1 VPEADAPIRWDFA
14 APIRTQRL
22 VLRRLAEADLDDVHA
37 WMGDPE
43 VARYQLYEP
52 RSREQV
58 AEHIAKAMA
67 AGTLAEKDDW
77 VEFAMQLGE
86 RVIGL
91 VYFTIANLDDR
102 TGEIG
107 WAVTRAFQGHGYATE
122 AASAVLDLAFG
133 ELGLHRVTAEL
144 DPRNDASVALCLRL
158 GMRHEAHFVEH
169 MVFKGAW
176 ADTGVYGILEREWSA
191 ARAE

>member
-1 VPEADAPIRWDFA
+1 MKAWEFA
-14 APIRTQRL
+14 APIRTERL
-22 VLRRLAEADLDDVHA
+22 LLRRLAEPDLGDVLA

-52 RSREQV
+52 RDREQV

-67 AGTLAEKDDW
+67 ATTLAEKDDW
-77 VEFAMQLGE
+77 VEFAIQLGDA
-86 RVIGL
+86 VIGL
-91 VYFTIANLDDR
+91 IYFTISNVDDS

-107 WAVTRAFQGHGYATE
+107 WALTRAYQGKGYATE
-122 AASAVLDLAFG
+122 ASSAVLDLAFG
-133 ELGLHRVTAEL
+133 ELGLHRVYAEL

-169 MVFKGAW
+169 MMFKGEW
-176 ADTGVYGILEREWSA
+176 ADTGIYGILEREWSA
-191 ARAE
+191 STP

>member
-1 VPEADAPIRWDFA
+1 MKPWDFA

-22 VLRRLAEADLDDVHA
+22 VLRPLTERDVDDVLA
-37 WMGDPE
+37 WMGDPD

-52 RSREQV
+52 RSRADVE
-58 AEHIAKAMA
+58 EHIAKAIA
-67 AGTLAEKDDW
+67 ATRLAEKDDW
-77 VEFAMQLGE
+77 VEFAIQLDG

-91 VYFTIANLDDR
+91 IYFKVSSVEDR

-107 WAVTRAFQGHGYATE
+107 WALTRAFQGKGYALE
-122 AASAVLDLAFG
+122 AARVVLDLAFG

-158 GMRHEAHFVEH
+158 GMRHEAHFVEQ
-169 MVFKGAW
+169 MMFKGAW
-176 ADTGVYGILEREWSA
+176 ADTGIYAILEREWSA
-191 ARAE
+191 APKG